1 MNRNEFMTKLQNTL
15 GNISAASKEEIM
27 YDYKEHFEI
36 GLEQGKTEEE
46 ICGGLGDP
54 KAIAKQYRVEYMVRQ
69 ADTDKSAVNVLRAV
83 FAALSLGFFNLVFML
98 PVLAVVISVLAALYS
113 IAIGCVFGGVGAL
126 LAIILAPA
134 IPQWI
139 SLPDLNPAILV
150 FGSVSLTSFGLLFT
164 IISVKLTSLSYK
176 LTISYIKTNM
186 KIITK
191 QESERENYV

>member
-15 GNISAASKEEIM
+15 GNISSPSKEEIM
-27 YDYKEHFEI
+27 YDYREHFEI

-69 ADTDKSAVNVLRAV
+69 ADTDKSAVNVMRAI
-83 FAALSLGFFNLVFML
+83 FAALSLGVFNLIFML
-98 PVLAVVISVLAALYS
+98 PILAVVVSILAAFYC
-113 IAIGCVFGGVGAL
+113 IAIACVFSGIAVL
-126 LAIILAPA
+126 LAVILSPVM
-134 IPQWI
+134 PQWI

-150 FGSVSLTSFGLLFT
+150 FGAISLTSFGLLFT
-164 IISVKLTSLSYK
+164 IVSVILTKLSYK